1 VIGLRRALWALGA
14 LGVIAGAALIPLGA
28 TSGHLEL
35 RGLWIA
41 LALLAGWGF
50 IGAGLLVWYQRP
62 ENGLGGLMVA
72 TGFAWFLASLT
83 LSDVSLVFT
92 IGSALSVVFY
102 APLVH
107 LLLSF
112 PDGNLHS
119 RLERIGVAVTYFIA
133 IVPFPL
139 LMMVVDFTDIACA
152 ECPANAF
159 LVERN
164 DALADAGIALLNLAG
179 AALSV
184 LVIVLLWRRWRA
196 ATAPQRRTLRGV
208 LLPGLVVMALLA
220 VSTTMD
226 AAGASDVSVA
236 VGVAATAAFA
246 MLPYIFLGG
255 LARGRIVHGGA
266 VRELVARL
274 SEAPAPG
281 ELQDALRRA
290 LGDPTLEVR
299 YWISETNR
307 YVDEHGAPSQL
318 PVGPGRSVTLVE
330 RDGERVAAMVH
341 DSVLDEEEPELLRAV
356 AAAAALALDN
366 ERLEAELRCTIED
379 LRSSGARLLEVG
391 FTERRRLERN
401 LHDGAQQRLV
411 SLALNMRM
419 ARSRLRDDPDG
430 AERLLDSAGG
440 ELQAALEELRE
451 LARGIHPA
459 VLSDRG
465 LDAALESLAARAPLP
480 VDLDHQ
486 LGERLPGP
494 VELAAYFVVAEA
506 LTNVVK
512 YASASR
518 ATVRAERDNGSLT
531 VEISDDGVGGAHA
544 EEGSGLRG
552 LADRLSV
559 LDGRLEVESEP
570 GHGTIVRAR
579 IPCA

>member
-1 VIGLRRALWALGA
+1 VIGLRRALWVLGA
-14 LGVIAGAALIPLGA
+14 LGLLAGAALIPLAA
-28 TSGHLEL
+28 TSDHLEL
-35 RGLWIA
+35 RGLWIT

-50 IGAGLLVWYQRP
+50 IGAGLVVWYRRP
-62 ENGLGGLMVA
+62 ENALGGLMLA

-83 LSDVSLVFT
+83 LSDVSILFT

-107 LLLSF
+107 LLLAF
-112 PDGNLHS
+112 PDGRLNT
-119 RLERIGVAVTYFIA
+119 RLERIGIAVIYFVAL
-133 IVPFPL
+133 VPFPL
-139 LMMVVDFTDIACA
+139 LMTVVDFSDIACA
-152 ECPANAF
+152 NCPGNAF
-159 LVERN
+159 LIERN
-164 DALADAGIALLNLAG
+164 DSLADAGIALLNVAG
-179 AALSV
+179 AVLSAV
-184 LVIVLLWRRWRA
+184 VVVLLWRRWRA
-196 ATAPQRRTLRGV
+196 ATPPQRRALRSV
-208 LLPGLVVMALLA
+208 LLPGLVVMALLS
-220 VSTTMD
+220 VSTGVD
-226 AAGASDVSVA
+226 AAGATDLSVA
-236 VGVAATAAFA
+236 VGIAGTAAFA
-246 MLPYIFLGG
+246 VLPYIFLGG
-255 LARGRIVHGGA
+255 LARGRMAHGGA

-307 YVDEHGAPSQL
+307 YVDEHGVVTRL
-318 PVGPGRSVTLVE
+318 PVGPGRAVTLVE
-330 RDGERVAAMVH
+330 RDGERVGAMVH
-341 DSVLDEEEPELLRAV
+341 DAVLAEEEPELLRAV

-411 SLALNMRM
+411 SLALSMRM

-430 AERLLDSAGG
+430 AERLLDSAGR

-480 VDLDHQ
+480 VDLQHE

-506 LTNVVK
+506 LTNIVK
-512 YASASR
+512 YAHASR
-518 ATVRAERDNGSLT
+518 ATVRAERDNGALT
-531 VEISDDGVGGAHA
+531 VEISDDGVGGAHTA
-544 EEGSGLRG
+544 EGSGLRG

-570 GHGTIVRAR
+570 GHGTTVRAR